1 MRSLA
6 FLSLAV
12 ALLAACETAHPPPG
26 IQRDVVDVWRAG
38 FAGGASARET
48 TEVKVGPVVDV
59 EIDLFAGD
67 VTIEATEDDAEYA
80 ELTVTRKAVHGIG
93 RNDEAEA
100 SIGQIRQDLSVTQ
113 PSAERTLMRIT
124 GITGHAEPWYQRV
137 DVDLKVPRLGAVR
150 IKTTRGHV
158 WVYGSRDRIEI
169 DGGGGDVRIL
179 TDFPF
184 SADCRVINEDGDI
197 DLRLPERAAG
207 TFDLA
212 TVRGTVK
219 TSIAK
224 GEWKDLPGQFSDH
237 DTVVSMLN
245 GGRNRV
251 LLRTVDGN
259 IRISVDDH
267 PYEVGPYIID
277 P

>member
-67 VTIEATEDDAEYA
+67 VTIEAAENDAEYA

-169 DGGGGDVRIL
+169 DGSGGDVRIL

-197 DLRLPERAAG
+197 DLRLPERSAG
-207 TFDLA
+207 
-212 TVRGTVK
+212 
-219 TSIAK
+219 IAK

-237 DTVVSMLN
+237 DSVVSMLN

-251 LLRTVDGN
+251 LLRTVEGN

>member
-1 MRSLA
+1 MRSIA
-6 FLSLAV
+6 FLSLVV
-12 ALLAACETAHPPPG
+12 ALLAACESTHPLPG
-26 IQRDVVDVWRAG
+26 FQRDVVDAWRAG

-48 TEVKVGPVVDV
+48 TEIKVGPVVDV
-59 EIDLFAGD
+59 EIDVFAGD
-67 VTIEATEDDAEYA
+67 VTIEASEDNSEYA
-80 ELTVTRKAVHGIG
+80 ELTVTRKAVHGFG
-93 RNDEAEA
+93 RNDDAEA
-100 SIGQIRQDLSVTQ
+100 SISQIRQDLSVTQ

-137 DVDLKVPRLGAVR
+137 DVDLKVPRLGSVR
-150 IKTTRGHV
+150 VTTTRGHV

-169 DGGGGDVRIL
+169 DGGDGDVRII

-197 DLRLPERAAG
+197 DLRLPERSAG
-207 TFDLA
+207 TFDLE

-219 TSIAK
+219 TSVAK
-224 GEWKDLPGQFSDH
+224 GEWRDLPGQYSDH
-237 DTVVSMLN
+237 DSVVSMLN
-245 GGRNRV
+245 NGRNRV

-259 IRISVDDH
+259 IRVSVDDH
-267 PYEVGPYIID
+267 PFQIGPYIFD